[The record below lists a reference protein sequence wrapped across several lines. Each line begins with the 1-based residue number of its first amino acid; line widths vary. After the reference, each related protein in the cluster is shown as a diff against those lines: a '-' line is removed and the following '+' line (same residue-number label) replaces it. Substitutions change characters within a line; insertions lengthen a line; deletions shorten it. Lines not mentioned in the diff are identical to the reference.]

1 MKKTTIQKVGILALA
16 VAISFGACACGNKET
31 GKTNGQEDG
40 QKQVE
45 KEEATEDIWVVKE
58 PLVFENKKNIT
69 LWETREDMPYYD
81 DSMNQ
86 EARIIPYIPEH
97 QTSKGCVIICPG
109 GGYRALATKK
119 EGFAPAEAFNEEGIA
134 AFVLK
139 YRLAPYDY
147 HAMLSDVC
155 RAVRFVRY
163 YAEDFG
169 IDPDKIAIMG
179 SSAGGHLAAMNL
191 KHAAEDEQ
199 AQDAID
205 KMEAQADFGILCYAV
220 TTIENDLAHEGTRGG
235 FLGEESTDDKLA
247 KKYSAHNDITEEM
260 SPCFVWHC
268 KGDETVPYEGSEQ
281 FANAME
287 EAGIEC
293 ELHLYE
299 NGAHGIGLGEEDP
312 EAGQWFSDCVLWLQ
326 SHGF

>member
-1 MKKTTIQKVGILALA
+1 MKQRLMQIAVLMMTMATMAMCFAGCGKSQPTETT
-16 VAISFGACACGNKET
+16 
-31 GKTNGQEDG
+31 
-40 QKQVE
+40 
-45 KEEATEDIWVVKE
+45 KEEQTEQEAEETEEVQPKE
-58 PLVFENKKNIT
+58 PLVFENKKNLP
-69 LWETREDMPYYD
+69 LWKTKEEMPYYND
-81 DSMNQ
+81 QLNQ
-86 EARIIPYIPEH
+86 ETSIIPYIAENP
-97 QTSKGCVIICPG
+97 TSKGCVIICPG
-109 GGYRALATKK
+109 GGYRTLATKK
-119 EGFAPAEAFNEEGIA
+119 EGFEPAQAFNEQGIT

-179 SSAGGHLAAMNL
+179 SSAGGHLASMNL
-191 KHAAEDEQ
+191 THGAEDTQ
-199 AQDAID
+199 KQDAID
-205 KMEAQADFGILCYAV
+205 KMDAQADFGILCYAV
-220 TTIENDLAHEGTRGG
+220 TTIENDLAHEGTRAG
-235 FLGEESTDDKLA
+235 FLGEESTDDALA
-247 KKYSAHNDITEEM
+247 EKYSAHNHLTKDM

-281 FANAME
+281 FAKAMKK
-287 EAGIEC
+287 AGIEC

-299 NGAHGIGLGEEDP
+299 NGAHGIGLGTDDP
-312 EAGQWFSDCVLWLQ
+312 QAAQWFPDCVKWLQ